1 MPSARAIAVAVAA
14 AACLVTA
21 TCVYAVSGTGTGPGA
36 ARHPTVHPVVPL
48 AGDPLPTSVDAAP
61 APLDAPAPC
70 TATNLAVSGRQ
81 FQVATTMAVVTAS
94 VTNVSSSPCQLAGPA
109 LAVAAGDVLGLSI
122 PATDPG
128 GPAGAGAPVAP
139 GSTVPLQVTVP
150 DLVESGGT
158 CTVNVAGS
166 PVGTPATVQLPTS
179 CAAPVQP
186 GSAPPAPT
194 LSLPGLGLPGVPA
207 PSLPPQPPSV
217 PSLPLPTAPPPPS
230 APSAPGTPALPPPP
244 GGVPGPGL
252 PGTPSLSG
260 VPQAGPPGLPALPSL
275 PGQSPPPSQPS
286 SSPPPPP
293 PARYSSGS
301 TGYDISWPQCG
312 GSYPPQSSVAV
323 VGVNDGKA
331 FTTNPCVTSEA
342 SWAGGALDLYM
353 NLNSPTGAD
362 GSDSSGPAGN
372 CGSNDSCLA
381 YNYGYNAA
389 QYSLG
394 VARSDHLAPRM
405 WWLDIETVGGC
416 TQSFPTGGSG
426 YWSCNQG
433 LNSLTI
439 QGALDAIRSAGAQVG
454 VYSTSYQWGVI
465 TAGYNPSGGAPPNWL
480 AGDDASP
487 PSSWCDGSHDFGG
500 GAAWLLQL
508 YPSQTWDQD
517 QAC

>member
-1 MPSARAIAVAVAA
+1 MPSARAIAAAVAA
-14 AACLVTA
+14 AACVVTA
-21 TCVYAVSGTGTGPGA
+21 TCVYAVGGTSTRPHT
-36 ARHPTVHPVVPL
+36 ARHLAAKAVVPL
-48 AGDPLPTSVDAAP
+48 VQDRLSAPADPAP
-61 APLDAPAPC
+61 APVDTPAPC
-70 TATNLAVSGRQ
+70 TATDLAVTGRQ
-81 FQVATTMAVVTAS
+81 FQLATTMAVVSAAL
-94 VTNVSSSPCQLAGPA
+94 TNVSSSPCQLAGPA
-109 LAVAAGDVLGLSI
+109 LAVAAADVLGLSV
-122 PATDPG
+122 PVTDTGAP
-128 GPAGAGAPVAP
+128 PGAGAPVAP
-139 GSTVPLQVTVP
+139 GATVPLQVTVP
-150 DLVESGGT
+150 DLGESGGT
-158 CTVNVAGS
+158 CTVNLAGTPAGS
-166 PVGTPATVQLPTS
+166 PSAVSLPTS

-194 LSLPGLGLPGVPA
+194 LSLPGVGLPGVPA
-207 PSLPPQPPSV
+207 PSPPPLPPSV

-230 APSAPGTPALPPPP
+230 APTTPAPPPAPGGLP
-244 GGVPGPGL
+244 GAGL

-260 VPQAGPPGLPALPSL
+260 VPQTGLPGLPAPPSRS
-275 PGQSPPPSQPS
+275 GQSPPPSQPS

-312 GSYPPQSSVAV
+312 GSYPPQSAVAV
-323 VGVNDGKA
+323 VGVNDGRA
-331 FTTNPCVTSEA
+331 FTANPCVTSEA

-353 NLNSPTGAD
+353 NLNSPTAAD
-362 GSDSSGPAGN
+362 GTDSSGPAGN
-372 CGSNDSCLA
+372 CGSNAACLA

-389 QYSLG
+389 QNSMG
-394 VARSDHLAPRM
+394 VANGDHLAPRM

-433 LNSLTI
+433 LNRLTI
-439 QGALDAIRSAGAQVG
+439 QGALDAIRQSGAQVG

-465 TAGYNPSGGAPPNWL
+465 TAGYTPNYGAPPNWL

-487 PSSWCDGSHDFGG
+487 PSSWCDGSHDFAG

-508 YPSQTWDQD
+508 YPSRNWDQD